1 MQKDLNFKDSGLFLY
16 LKKWYNRGMEKTIY
30 TREELNNMSMEELT
44 EMVLRKQ
51 DELAKVETTVDF
63 LTEQLTLM
71 RAQKFGRSSEK
82 IDNNQ
87 ISFFNEIEGIA
98 DQEPVEEPFIEE
110 VVKEHT
116 RKKKVKGK
124 RDEDLSGIPVEVIEH
139 TISEDTLIAELGNDY
154 GRFPDT
160 IYRKLRFI
168 PASFVVEEHHIASY
182 YSKTNGKKL
191 KADHPVELM
200 ENSIVTPSLAAGI
213 MNAKYINSMPLHR
226 IEKEFERQ
234 DIHLGRQVMAGWMIK
249 LTERYFSLVYDR
261 MKEEL
266 LKSHVIH
273 ADETPVKVKKTD
285 EKKSKKSVSK
295 SYMWVYRS
303 PAELSHKVVL
313 YDYSKTRE
321 SCHLE
326 DYLKEYKGVVVC
338 DGYEAYHK
346 LERQRKNEIKVAG
359 CYVHLLRKF
368 KDSIK
373 SAGGADK
380 KKTKFLLAE
389 EAIKQLLDIVKEDNA
404 LKELSPEERL
414 KGRNKKVKPLV
425 EGFFAWVELHK
436 DDVPEKSNTGKA
448 FVYALNQ
455 EPYLKTFLD
464 YADVP
469 MSNNAAEQSIRNFT
483 IGRKNWQVIDTPSG
497 AESSAMLYGLAET
510 AKVNNLKPYE
520 YFRYLLEE
528 IPKHMNDHNLE
539 FIEELLPWSEKLP
552 DLCRKSK

>member
-1 MQKDLNFKDSGLFLY
+1 MFLQ
-16 LKKWYNRGMEKTIY
+16 KWYNRGMEKTIY

-44 EMVLRKQ
+44 EMFLKKQ
-51 DELAKVETTVDF
+51 EELARVETKVDF

-71 RAQKFGRSSEK
+71 KAQKFGRSSEK
-82 IDNNQ
+82 ADDNQ
-87 ISFFNEIEGIA
+87 ISFFNEIEEIT
-98 DQEPVEEPFIEE
+98 DQGSVKEPFIEE

-116 RKKKVKGK
+116 RKRKVKGK
-124 RDEDLSGIPVEVIEH
+124 RDEDLSGTPVEVIEH
-139 TISEDTLIAELGNDY
+139 TIPEDKLIAELGNDY
-154 GRFPDT
+154 GRFPDA

-261 MKEEL
+261 MKEEM
-266 LKSHVIH
+266 LKGHVIH
-273 ADETPVKVKKTD
+273 ADETPVKVKNDGKNAGA
-285 EKKSKKSVSK
+285 K

-303 PAELSHKVVL
+303 PEESPHKVVL
-313 YDYSKTRE
+313 YDYAKTRGTY
-321 SCHLE
+321 HLE
-326 DYLKEYKGVVVC
+326 DYLKEYKGIVVC

-346 LERQRKNEIKVAG
+346 LERDRDDEIEVAG

-368 KDSIK
+368 KDSVK
-373 SAGGADK
+373 SAGGTGK
-380 KKTKFLLAE
+380 KKSKFMLAE
-389 EAIKQLLDIVKEDNA
+389 EAIKKLQEIIHEDNK
-404 LKELSPEERL
+404 LKELSSEERL
-414 KGRNKKVKPLV
+414 KGRNEVVRPLV
-425 EGFFAWVELHK
+425 EDFFAWVKLHQ
-436 DDVPEKSNTGKA
+436 DDVTRGSNTGKA
-448 FVYALNQ
+448 FTYAVNQ
-455 EPYLKTFLD
+455 EKYLKTFLN

-483 IGRKNWQVIDTPSG
+483 IGRKNWQVIDTVSG

-510 AKVNNLKPYE
+510 AKANNLKPYE

-528 IPKHMNDHNLE
+528 IPKHMDDHNLK
-539 FIEELLPWSEKLP
+539 FIEELLPWSETLP
-552 DLCRKSK
+552 ELCRKSK